1 MTQKFL
7 LLPDEYSLLQQKYQ
21 SLEKELK
28 EAGERAGEAC
38 AQWAETWHDNFD
50 LEDAQRVMGIVS
62 AKIRE
67 VSHILQNARIVSAVI
82 DDQVVSVGKRIEI
95 IMEDGSPRILNIG
108 GYQTTIPGRVG
119 YNSPIVSPLMGL
131 KPGEIGDLEIND
143 YEQEVEVLR
152 VDLSQEIVSSLK
164 GV

>member
-1 MTQKFL
+1 
-7 LLPDEYSLLQQKYQ
+7 
-21 SLEKELK
+21 
-28 EAGERAGEAC
+28 
-38 AQWAETWHDNFD
+38 
-50 LEDAQRVMGIVS
+50 MGIVS
-62 AKIRE
+62 TKIRE

-119 YNSPIVSPLMGL
+119 YNSPIVSPLIGL
-131 KPGEIGDLEIND
+131 QPGEIGDLEIND